1 MFQPIRK
8 IEVLVAGIESF
19 LLDNSINVV
28 SKTSSFEWSNHDT
41 NLFRLLTLFT
51 SKLESWM
58 SYCMV

>member
-41 NLFRLLTLFT
+41 NLLRLLTLFT